1 MSQPTPQEPQGT
13 PEPAPHRNLNLQLH
27 RTETLETLYDLGASE
42 TPPRLDINYPEVGR
56 QEDPL
61 FPEEYT
67 LETTTGLVPEKTLE
81 QLRSRTSVATSPRRR
96 RLSFASDQDLE
107 KKGEIGRAHV

>member
-1 MSQPTPQEPQGT
+1 MPQPTPQEPQGT
-13 PEPAPHRNLNLQLH
+13 PEPAPHHNLNLQLH
-27 RTETLETLYDLGASE
+27 KTETRQSLYDLGVSE

-67 LETTTGLVPEKTLE
+67 LETATGLVPQKTLE
-81 QLRSRTSVATSPRRR
+81 QLRSGSSVAT
-96 RLSFASDQDLE
+96 L
-107 KKGEIGRAHV
+107 